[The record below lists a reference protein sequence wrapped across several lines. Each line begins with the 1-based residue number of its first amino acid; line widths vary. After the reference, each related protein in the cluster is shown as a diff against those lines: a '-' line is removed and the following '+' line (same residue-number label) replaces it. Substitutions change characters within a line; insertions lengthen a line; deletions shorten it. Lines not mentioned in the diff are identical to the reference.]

1 MELASRLDFTETVKP
16 ICMPHFASREF
27 KNTDATIAGWGK
39 QGTQETGSS
48 SYYNTKLKEAPVKIW
63 TPKFCSD
70 TMAKEFGVRQAW
82 HTVKE

>member
-16 ICMPHFASREF
+16 ICMPHFASKEF

-39 QGTQETGSS
+39 QGDQSA
-48 SYYNTKLKEAPVKIW
+48 YNTKLKEAPVKIW
-63 TPKFCSD
+63 TPKFCSYVID
-70 TMAKEFGVRQAW
+70 KEFGVHQAW

>member
-39 QGTQETGSS
+39 QGDQSD
-48 SYYNTKLKEAPVKIW
+48 YNTKLKEAPVKIW
-63 TPKFCSD
+63 TSKFCSD
-70 TMAKEFGVRQAW
+70 TMTREFGVQQAW
-82 HTVKE
+82 HTVTE

>member
-48 SYYNTKLKEAPVKIW
+48 SNYNTKLKEAPVKIW
-63 TPKFCSD
+63 TPKFCSYVI
-70 TMAKEFGVRQAW
+70 AKEFGVNQAW